1 MDPKLIVAHNYD
13 QIAERYADWT
23 AASRNDPRGRY
34 MEILM
39 AALPEGASVLELG
52 CGSGNLTTR
61 RLAERF
67 VVTGVDISAR
77 QIALAQQHARNA
89 RFIHADMTTL
99 DLPTASFD
107 AVASFYAISHVPREE
122 HPTLLRAV
130 ERWLRPGGVF
140 MATMGA
146 GPSEGEVEEDWLG
159 APMYFSHYDAE
170 TNRHLVQKAGMQI
183 ERASVEMT
191 DEDGEQVPFLWI
203 VARKP

>member
-99 DLPTASFD
+99 NLPTASFD

>member
-1 MDPKLIVAHNYD
+1 
-13 QIAERYADWT
+13 
-23 AASRNDPRGRY
+23 
-34 MEILM
+34 MEILLT
-39 AALPEGASVLELG
+39 ALPEGAKVLELG

-77 QIALAQQHARNA
+77 QIELAQQHVPSA

-107 AVASFYAISHVPREE
+107 AVASFYTISHVPREE
-122 HPTLLRAV
+122 HRTLLRAV
-130 ERWLRPGGVF
+130 DRWLRPGGMFV
-140 MATMGA
+140 ATMGA

-170 TNRHLVQKAGMQI
+170 TNRQLVQEAGMQI

>member
-1 MDPKLIVAHNYD
+1 MDPKLIVAHSYD

>member
-170 TNRHLVQKAGMQI
+170 TNRQLVQEAGMQI